1 MIVATQRSGFE
12 VRIVSARVL
21 DGVRAGSALVWFEGR
36 LLVVQDDAT
45 SVVWV
50 DVATGQT
57 ERLVLEGSGEALEKK
72 AKPDFEVAF
81 LGPGREVT
89 ILGSGSSAKRRRRAV
104 VDLDTKTVRLHD
116 EGRLFDAMEAEIV
129 NFITS
134 TQVPGTCVDVS
145 ENSKLNTKV
154 PGTLEHLV
162 NVEGGVIHLNLLKL
176 FHRGSGAIPSAV
188 VDFEPDVL
196 SGARPKIVNTTT
208 YDLGHLNGVPLHFT
222 DAALLDEKLAYVAVA
237 EDTPNAI
244 DDGPVVGVALGF
256 LVGESAYW
264 APLMEASGELSTRKV
279 EGIAMDPQMKVVYG
293 VTDPDDPDK
302 PAELLTIAVTW
313 ND

>member
-1 MIVATQRSGFE
+1 MIVATQHPGLD
-12 VRIVSARVL
+12 VRIVSARAL
-21 DGVRAGSALVWFEGR
+21 DGVRAGSALVWYEGR

-57 ERLVLEGSGEALEKK
+57 ERLVLEGTGEALEKK

-89 ILGSGSSAKRRRRAV
+89 ILGSGSSATRRRRAV
-104 VDLDTKTVRLHD
+104 VELDTNVVTLYE
-116 EGRLFDAMEAEIV
+116 EGRLFDVLEEVMV
-129 NFITS
+129 HLVTS
-134 TQVPGTCVDVS
+134 
-145 ENSKLNTKV
+145 TKV
-154 PGTLEHLV
+154 PGTFVDVRSVSNLATEVPGTLENLV
-162 NVEGGVIHLNLLKL
+162 NLEGGVISSNLLRL
-176 FHRGSGAIPSAV
+176 FNRGSGATPSAML
-188 VDFEPDVL
+188 DFELDVF
-196 SGARPKIVNTTT
+196 SGAPPRVVSANA
-208 YDLGHLNGVPLHFT
+208 YDLGQLNGVPLHFT
-222 DAALLDEKLAYVAVA
+222 DATLLGGRLAYVAVA

-256 LVGESAYW
+256 IGSDSAYW

-279 EGIAMDPQMKVVYG
+279 EGIAMDPQSGVVYA

-302 PAELLTIAVTW
+302 PAELLTIAVTG